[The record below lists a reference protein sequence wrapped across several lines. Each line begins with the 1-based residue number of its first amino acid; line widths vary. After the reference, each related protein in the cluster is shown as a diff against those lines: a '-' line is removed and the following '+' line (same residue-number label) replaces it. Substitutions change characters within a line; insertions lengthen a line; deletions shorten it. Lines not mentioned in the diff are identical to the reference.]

1 MAKHKKH
8 KPKEAQAGE
17 TVPVDPHDVLRH
29 PAYPPRPNLVAL
41 LIALALFFAWFV
53 YLVYVA
59 VVG

>member
-1 MAKHKKH
+1 MSKHKKH
-8 KPKEAQAGE
+8 KQKAISGTEGPAA
-17 TVPVDPHDVLRH
+17 DPHDVLRH
-29 PAYPPRPNLVAL
+29 PANPPKPNMLAL

>member
-1 MAKHKKH
+1 MAKHKKQ
-8 KPKEAQAGE
+8 KPKEPPVDDSA
-17 TVPVDPHDVLRH
+17 PVDPHEVLRH
-29 PAYPPRPNLVAL
+29 PPDPPRPNLVAL

>member
-1 MAKHKKH
+1 MSKHKKL
-8 KPKEAQAGE
+8 KPKDAPAAEE
-17 TVPVDPHDVLRH
+17 TPADPHDVLRH
-29 PAYPPRPNLVAL
+29 PANPPRPHLVAL